1 MLACTIFTGA
11 SRGKIT
17 LQTEE
22 VADSKFNIAMRLS
35 ATKLDK
41 KDFFGKVSVKLYDIA
56 HFLFYIMYMYTH
68 TAREVMR
75 LSLVMSS
82 PKWKFKKR

>member
-1 MLACTIFTGA
+1 MYTQFNTYFTIFTGA

-22 VADSKFNIAMRLS
+22 VADSKFNIALRLS

-41 KDFFGKVSVKLYDIA
+41 KDFFGKVSIKMTWHIFIRGHGTVISYVKSQV
-56 HFLFYIMYMYTH
+56 
-68 TAREVMR
+68 E
-75 LSLVMSS
+75 
-82 PKWKFKKR
+82 FKKH